1 MIDQENRGFFEEP
14 DFGFNSGGEKFFFPG
29 DQREDIPMLPEI
41 ENRENREPELYY
53 QRPKSRPYYGP
64 RTTSP
69 AYGHLYHKGMSY
81 RNPMDHYHDPHEVEI
96 FSHESLTYD
105 HYPIKKSFQ
114 EYEEQ
119 DPYFQ
124 DIPKINAIEDRS
136 LNPMSQRLKRYP
148 EPEPKVFK
156 VPYKADYEH
165 DYEPH
170 FDYPEEISEP
180 HFKYPE
186 HSEPHFNYPEDHKV
200 RYRSIDYVP
209 KQEHVQPKFQSLN
222 LEPNLRQDP
231 KHGIKHDIDFPA
243 YEQVGN
249 YHHEP
254 NYVADM
260 PHLPP
265 PPEMLEL
272 QKNSLFPVDVPKIGV
287 DAPYR
292 PPELIFDELHRRN
305 DDYKPPMKPVKP
317 LSRRKDVLPYTRPR
331 PSLKK
336 FSDLDIVSNQEQASS
351 FAPPLVNFDQEDET
365 EWEFPQMPHRLN
377 QFTESPTEQFE
388 DFHQEKEV
396 WRPNYR

>member
-1 MIDQENRGFFEEP
+1 
-14 DFGFNSGGEKFFFPG
+14 
-29 DQREDIPMLPEI
+29 MLPEI

-53 QRPKSRPYYGP
+53 KHQGPSRPTRPYYGP
-64 RTTSP
+64 TRGSP
-69 AYGHLYHKGMSY
+69 SYGHLYHKGMSY
-81 RNPMDHYHDPHEVEI
+81 RNPMDYHHDPHDVEI

-105 HYPIKKSFQ
+105 YPIKKSFQ
-114 EYEEQ
+114 EYEEEEQ
-119 DPYFQ
+119 PYFQ
-124 DIPKINAIEDRS
+124 NQPDIHKINAIEDRS
-136 LNPMSQRLKRYP
+136 LNQVSQRLKRYP
-148 EPEPKVFK
+148 AEEERSFQ

-165 DYEPH
+165 EYEPQ
-170 FDYPEEISEP
+170 
-180 HFKYPE
+180 
-186 HSEPHFNYPEDHKV
+186 FNYNPPKSSAEKHNTYHFSRNVDDDHKV

-222 LEPNLRQDP
+222 LEPNLRQDHHQ
-231 KHGIKHDIDFPA
+231 KINHHHDIDFPA
-243 YEQVGN
+243 FQQVGN

-292 PPELIFDELHRRN
+292 PPELIFDELHRRK
-305 DDYKPPMKPVKP
+305 DDFKPK
-317 LSRRKDVLPYTRPR
+317 RKTAQPIRQQRKEPTYRR

-351 FAPPLVNFDQEDET
+351 FAPPTMANFDQEDELT
-365 EWEFPQMPHRLN
+365 EWEFPQMPQRLN
-377 QFTESPTEQFE
+377 HFTESPAEQFQ
-388 DFHQEKEV
+388 DFNQEKDD
-396 WRPNYR
+396 WGPKYR